1 MLQVNIHE
9 AKTQLSMLLEK
20 VSQGEPFVI
29 AKAGK
34 PMAKVIPFSQTQTPP
49 RRVGFLSGEINIPD
63 DFDQMGQN
71 EIAEMFGENP

>member
-1 MLQVNIHE
+1 MQQVNIHE

-34 PMAKVIPFSQTQTPP
+34 PVAKVIPFSQTQTPP
-49 RRVGFLSGEINIPD
+49 KRVGFLSDINIPD

-71 EIAEMFGENP
+71 EITEMFGESL

>member
-9 AKTQLSMLLEK
+9 AKTQLSMLLER

-34 PMAKVIPFSQTQTPP
+34 PLAKVIPFSQTQTPP
-49 RRVGFLSGEINIPD
+49 RRVGFLSGKINIPD

-71 EIAEMFGENP
+71 EIAEMFGENL